1 MTRFTLG
8 HRSGRAFSHA
18 GSAHARSSA
27 EMRMHVCLS
36 REEEAAYA
44 EVDAACNRSASG
56 SPPLLRDATRSRSR
70 SPPADREPIQ
80 RPLTE
85 RERAEVRA
93 WQTREAWRHSRKRKS
108 GRATDPRDVPRIHRG
123 PCCGGVKEWGVKAT
137 DGPGDPKSTPKCTR
151 FTTEPSSDPIQVPRH
166 RVRRV
171 RIARCAHWF
180 APTPT
185 VSPPTHA
192 YNGVADKYHQALR
205 TTVIP
210 SRAFC

>member
-137 DGPGDPKSTPKCTR
+137 DGPGDLQKDGRTR
-151 FTTEPSSDPIQVPRH
+151 EWYC
-166 RVRRV
+166 
-171 RIARCAHWF
+171 CACK
-180 APTPT
+180 
-185 VSPPTHA
+185 
-192 YNGVADKYHQALR
+192 YMLDK
-205 TTVIP
+205 P
-210 SRAFC
+210 